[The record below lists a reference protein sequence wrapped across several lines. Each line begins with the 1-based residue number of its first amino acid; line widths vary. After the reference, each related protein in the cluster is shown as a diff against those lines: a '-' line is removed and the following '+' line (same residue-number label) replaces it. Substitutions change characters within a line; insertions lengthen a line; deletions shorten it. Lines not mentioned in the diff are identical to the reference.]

1 MHGTFV
7 TNVKKK
13 KKKKKAKKIT
23 LFQIPNT
30 IIFENQFT
38 QLYVLSLRLRPMT
51 SHIVM
56 ALKYIADFKFV
67 LGCA

>member
-38 QLYVLSLRLRPMT
+38 QLYVLSLRIRPMT
-51 SHIVM
+51 SHMVM
-56 ALKYIADFKFV
+56 TLKYIADFKFV
-67 LGCA
+67 LGSA